1 MNWLK
6 PLLKLQFFRSAKWRH
21 RTNGYKQQKLQN
33 QAVRWIKRRG
43 GKRDSQTRVQENGC
57 PQNSSVC
64 VPLEGPETDLITQ
77 FVQYFSKKA
86 KKGNSNKRLFLEMCI
101 CVESGEDTRFR
112 EGRTTLE
119 KAINQKMFKCLKLS
133 EFGLEDNCHGMFV

>member
-1 MNWLK
+1 MVNDDTEPTDTNNRNYK
-6 PLLKLQFFRSAKWRH
+6 TKLFVESNEAEVNEIPRH
-21 RTNGYKQQKLQN
+21 VYKKMVARKIQ
-33 QAVRWIKRRG
+33 
-43 GKRDSQTRVQENGC
+43 
-57 PQNSSVC
+57 SVC

-86 KKGNSNKRLFLEMCI
+86 KEGNSNKRLFLELCI

-112 EGRTTLE
+112 EGRTALE